1 MIEERRAN
9 GDPDDSQLE
18 KTEEGPPEIIEAAL
32 QELETPADESD
43 EG

>member
-1 MIEERRAN
+1 MHERTP
-9 GDPDDSQLE
+9 GPDDADPGVE
-18 KTEEGPPEIIEAAL
+18 EEGPPEIIEAAL

>member
-1 MIEERRAN
+1 MDERRPE
-9 GDPDDSQLE
+9 PDE
-18 KTEEGPPEIIEAAL
+18 ATPPVEEEGPPEIIEAAL

>member
-1 MIEERRAN
+1 MNERKP
-9 GDPDDSQLE
+9 DPGEPESDVD
-18 KTEEGPPEIIEAAL
+18 EEGPPEIIEAAM